1 MGNFH
6 LVRLSLQRLGG
17 REASLEQ
24 VEERMETK
32 ELEKGTDTTL
42 RSLAVKGMEK
52 PEEWAEDTMESFIF
66 AVKMEKLK
74 YI

>member
-1 MGNFH
+1 
-6 LVRLSLQRLGG
+6 
-17 REASLEQ
+17 
-24 VEERMETK
+24 METK